1 MQELGTIEQVDLR
14 RLWPNEAVD
23 FTPWLANEISRLGDA
38 LGLELEVR
46 DREAPVGGYSL
57 DILAHDVGSNRPVII
72 ENQLESTDHDHL
84 GKLLTYASYYDANVV
99 VWIAR
104 QFREEHRQALDWLN
118 QRTDEHTQF
127 VGVIVE
133 LLKIDDSRPAINFK
147 LASSPNE
154 WRKEAFAT
162 SRGRDAGTSERME
175 RYRSYFQVL
184 IDRLREDKGFTRARK
199 GQPQS
204 WYNFSSGHSG
214 AAYSAEFNRDG
225 KVSVSLYIDQGDRD
239 LNKEVFDQ
247 LLQDKAA
254 IESDLKESLEWQ
266 RLEDR
271 RASKITVVRPGAID
285 DDNETLEDL
294 QEWMIDRLLAF
305 RSVLGPRLASLMSG
319 RQ

>member
-1 MQELGTIEQVDLR
+1 MPELGAIEQVDLR
-14 RLWPNEAVD
+14 KLWPNEAVD
-23 FTPWLANEISRLGDA
+23 FTPWLASEISRLGDA

-99 VWIAR
+99 VWLAR

-154 WRKEAFAT
+154 WRKEAIGK

-214 AAYSAEFNRDG
+214 ARYIAEFNRDG
-225 KVSVSLYIDQGDRD
+225 KVSVGLYIDQGDRD

-247 LLQDKAA
+247 LLQNKAV

-271 RASKITVVRPGAID
+271 RASKITVIRPGTID

-305 RSVLGPRLASLMSG
+305 RSALASRLASLMI
-319 RQ
+319 

>member
-1 MQELGTIEQVDLR
+1 MPELGAIEQVDLR

-23 FTPWLANEISRLGDA
+23 FTPWLAKEISRLGDA

-72 ENQLESTDHDHL
+72 ENQLEATDHDHL

-154 WRKEAFAT
+154 WRKEAIT
-162 SRGRDAGTSERME
+162 SSRGRDAGTSERME
-175 RYRSYFQVL
+175 RYRSYYQVL
-184 IDRLREDKGFTRARK
+184 IDRLREDEGFTRARK

-225 KVSVSLYIDQGDRD
+225 KVSVSLYIDQGDRE
-239 LNKEVFDQ
+239 LNKEVFDR
-247 LLQDKAA
+247 LLQNKAA
-254 IESDLKESLEWQ
+254 IETDLKESLEWQ

-271 RASKITVVRPGAID
+271 RASKITVIRPGAID
-285 DDNETLEDL
+285 DNNETLEDI
-294 QEWMIDRLLAF
+294 QEWMIEKLLAF
-305 RSVLGPRLASLMSG
+305 RGALGPRLASLMK
-319 RQ
+319 